1 MTCNIDDL
9 IIHKYIEIPQF
20 GGDCELTEF
29 VLLTTQTSAT
39 SFKMRFL
46 LLLGFVAV
54 AYISTCQGNDL
65 IVGTSYNTRLIWQQK
80 LEYMAIPFKKRV
92 KEMFYSDP
100 GNQIIKVNKNLALF

>member
-1 MTCNIDDL
+1 
-9 IIHKYIEIPQF
+9 
-20 GGDCELTEF
+20 
-29 VLLTTQTSAT
+29 
-39 SFKMRFL
+39 MRFL
-46 LLLGFVAV
+46 FLLGFVAV

-100 GNQIIKVNKNLALF
+100 GNQIIKCIIARETDKTNANGIITAGGVGFPFVNIRFKSERGSGLYYQVEIYS